1 MTVWIGLIVWIFIAK
16 ALSGNLSTDKKKR
29 NFLILVGIALVLI
42 MGCIYADISSR
53 GDLNNYAR
61 LYTRIKDVAWKDV
74 IAYVD
79 MEPGYLIF
87 NKLFSMIFPW
97 TQSIIFIEAI
107 ICVFFTFRF
116 IYKFCN
122 NVLLA
127 VLLYL
132 AQGPFIF
139 QLTGFRQAIA
149 MSICLFAVEYIEKR
163 KLIIFLLLVGLACTF
178 HTTAVV
184 FIPFYFMSNFKS
196 SFKSTAFYIVCYILF
211 LRFAPHLLSLGS
223 DLTGSDYNT
232 AAYWG
237 NITGPLINLFFYAVT
252 FVLALFVSKH
262 SEKKEANWKWNMTL
276 LGVVMYLF
284 RFVSLPFERISFYFS
299 SGIEVY
305 LPELLNDAI
314 VEKDKKLAYY
324 GLMWICIILFLV
336 RAKTTIGSYN
346 FFL

>member
-1 MTVWIGLIVWIFIAK
+1 MTVWIGLIIWILIAQY
-16 ALSGNLSTDKKKR
+16 LSKKIKSDR
-29 NFLILVGIALVLI
+29 GKQIFLILVGIALVLI
-42 MGCIYADISSR
+42 MGCRYVDISLN

-61 LYTRIKDVAWKDV
+61 LYTRIRDVDWKDV
-74 IAYVD
+74 IDYNG

-87 NKLFSMIFPW
+87 NKFFSIFFPW
-97 TQSIIFIEAI
+97 TQSIVFIEAI

-122 NVLLA
+122 NVFLA

-149 MSICLFAVEYIEKR
+149 MSICLFAVEYIEKG
-163 KLIIFLLLVGLACTF
+163 KMLKFLILVGLACTF

-184 FIPFYFMSNFKS
+184 FIPLYFIANFKPNY
-196 SFKSTAFYIVCYILF
+196 KTTILYVIYYIFL
-211 LRFAPHLLSLGS
+211 LRFAPMLISLGS
-223 DLTGSDYNT
+223 DLTGNDYTT
-232 AAYWG
+232 AGFTG
-237 NITGPLINLFFYAVT
+237 NFTGPIINLFFYVVT
-252 FVLALFVSKH
+252 LALALFLSK
-262 SEKKEANWKWNMTL
+262 SADKKTNWKWNMIL
-276 LGVVMYLF
+276 LGIVMYLL
-284 RFVSLPFERISFYFS
+284 RFISLPFERISFYFS

-314 VEKDKKLAYY
+314 VEKEKKLVYY
-324 GLMWICIILFLV
+324 GLMFICIILFLV
-336 RAKTTIGSYN
+336 RAKTTIGPYT

>member
-16 ALSGNLSTDKKKR
+16 SLSGNIITDKGKR
-29 NFLILVGIALVLI
+29 KFLILVGIVLILI
-42 MGCIYADISSR
+42 MGFRYADISSR

-61 LYTRIKDVAWKDV
+61 LYTRIRDVEWKDV
-74 IAYVD
+74 IGYNG
-79 MEPGYLIF
+79 MEPGYLIL
-87 NKLFSMIFPW
+87 NKLFSMFFPW

-107 ICVFFTFRF
+107 ICVLFTFRF
-116 IYKFCN
+116 IYKFSN
-122 NVLLA
+122 NVYLA

-149 MSICLFAVEYIEKR
+149 MSICLFAVEFIEKR
-163 KLIIFLLLVGLACTF
+163 KLFKFLLLVGLACTF
-178 HTTAVV
+178 HATAVV
-184 FIPFYFMSNFKS
+184 FIPFYFIANFKPN
-196 SFKSTAFYIVCYILF
+196 FKTTAIYVIYYILL
-211 LRFAPHLLSLGS
+211 LRFAPQLLSLGS

-237 NITGPLINLFFYAVT
+237 NITGPLINLFFYALT
-252 FVLALFVSKH
+252 LVLALFLSRRW
-262 SEKKEANWKWNMTL
+262 EKKGNWKWNMTL
-276 LGVVMYLF
+276 LGVIMYLL
-284 RFVSLPFERISFYFS
+284 RYVSMPFERISFYFS

-305 LPELLNDAI
+305 LPELISDAI
-314 VEKDKKLAYY
+314 VEKEKKLVYY

-336 RAKTTIGSYN
+336 RAKTTIGPYT

>member
-16 ALSGNLSTDKKKR
+16 ALSGNISTDKGKR
-29 NFLILVGIALVLI
+29 NFLILFGIVLILI
-42 MGCIYADISSR
+42 MGCRYADISSK

-61 LYTRIKDVAWKDV
+61 LYAKIRDVDWKDV
-74 IAYVD
+74 IGYND
-79 MEPGYLIF
+79 MEPGYLIL
-87 NKLFSMIFPW
+87 NKLFSIIFPW
-97 TQSIIFIEAI
+97 TQSIIFIEAF
-107 ICVFFTFRF
+107 ICVSFTFRF

-122 NVLLA
+122 NVFLA

-149 MSICLFAVEYIEKR
+149 MSICLFAVEFIKKR
-163 KLIIFLLLVGLACTF
+163 KLLKFLLLVGLACTF
-178 HTTAVV
+178 HATAVV
-184 FIPFYFMSNFKS
+184 FIPFYFMANFKP
-196 SFKSTAFYIVCYILF
+196 SFKTTAIYLIYYILM
-211 LRFAPHLLSLGS
+211 LRFTPQLLSLGS

-252 FVLALFVSKH
+252 LGLALFLSRYGD
-262 SEKKEANWKWNMTL
+262 KKANWKWNMTL
-276 LGVVMYLF
+276 LGVVMYLL

-305 LPELLNDAI
+305 LPELVNDAI
-314 VEKDKKLAYY
+314 VEKEKKLVYY

-336 RAKTTIGSYN
+336 RAKTTIGPYN